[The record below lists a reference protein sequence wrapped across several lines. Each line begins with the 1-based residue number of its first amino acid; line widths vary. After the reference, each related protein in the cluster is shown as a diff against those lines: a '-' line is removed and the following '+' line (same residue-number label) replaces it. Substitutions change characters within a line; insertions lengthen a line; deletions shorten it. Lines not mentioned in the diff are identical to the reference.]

1 MVQAL
6 MRGISLVLFLLAVF
20 ATPARGMDRIRLWN
34 RNYDNPQ
41 TMALLK
47 LALDETRSLYGDYR
61 IKSTAP
67 MTQARAIRNLRTG
80 AGDAI
85 NLVDAAT
92 DPKREHDLLAV
103 RLPTIEGLL
112 GYRVCLIAKGTE
124 SEFRDIKSYRDIVA
138 NHLVFGQGEDWP
150 DTRIL
155 RANGLKVIS
164 RSRFQNLFGML
175 AHQRFNCFPRS
186 VTEIYADLKRYGNA
200 KLRVEPNLLFTYPL
214 PSFFFVN
221 KTNRRL
227 AARIELGLRL
237 AFLDGRYHRYLAQ
250 DIKPILN
257 RLHLSRRRVIR
268 LNNPLLTPATRKI
281 ATENVISTD
290 GKLQIY

>member
-6 MRGISLVLFLLAVF
+6 MRQLVPALLLAAVI
-20 ATPARGMDRIRLWN
+20 AAPARGMDRIRFWS

-41 TMALLK
+41 TLALLK
-47 LALDETRSLYGDYR
+47 LALDETRTLYGGYQ

-80 AGDAI
+80 TGDTI
-85 NLVDAAT
+85 NLVDVAT
-92 DPKREHDLLAV
+92 DPKREHELRAV

-112 GYRVCLIAKGTE
+112 GYRVCLVAKGTE

-138 NHLVFGQGEDWP
+138 HHLVFGQGEDWP

-175 AHQRFNCFPRS
+175 AHRRFNCFPRS
-186 VTEIYADLKRYGNA
+186 VTEIYADLKRYGSD
-200 KLRVEPNLLFTYPL
+200 KLRVEPKLLFTYPL

-221 KTNRRL
+221 KADKRL

-237 AFLDGRYHRYLAQ
+237 AFLDGRYNRFLERE
-250 DIKPILN
+250 IKPLLD
-257 RLHLSRRRVIR
+257 RLDLPQRRVIR
-268 LNNPLLTPATRKI
+268 LNNPLLTPVTRKI
-281 ATENVISTD
+281 ATENAISTD